1 MGVTAIVLTRDEER
15 HIVPC
20 LQTLAWAGELIV
32 VDSGS
37 QDRTVSLARRA
48 GARIVCREFDNW
60 AKQRQFALGLARYP
74 WVLFVDADE
83 RVTPELAAEV
93 QAVTAQPEGEIAG
106 YWMPRRNLILGH
118 WMRATGWYPD
128 YQLRLM
134 RPDRSEYDF
143 TRPVHEL
150 VRLHGPAA
158 YLRGHLLHYTGDDLR
173 RFLRKQEQYAWYT
186 AEQMFRAG
194 TRPKLR
200 NYVLQPWREFW
211 RRMWSY
217 RGYRD
222 GLHGLALSLLMAYYT
237 WRTYVTLG
245 RRWHGYGRPAQ

>member
-15 HIVPC
+15 HIVSC
-20 LQTLAWAGELIV
+20 LQTLAWVDELLV

-37 QDRTVSLARRA
+37 QDRTAALARQA
-48 GARIVCREFDNW
+48 GARLVYRPFDDW
-60 AKQRQFALGLARYP
+60 ARQRQFALGLARQP
-74 WVLFVDADE
+74 WVFFVDADE
-83 RVTPELAAEV
+83 RVTPELAEEV
-93 QAVTAQPEGEIAG
+93 LEVIADTERDFAG
-106 YWMPRRNLILGH
+106 YWVPRRNLILGH

-134 RPDRSEYDF
+134 RPDRSEYDL

-150 VRLHGPAA
+150 VRLRGPAG
-158 YLRGHLLHYTGDDLR
+158 YLRGHLLHFTGDELR
-173 RFLRKQEQYAWYT
+173 RFLRKQEQYARYA
-186 AEQMFRAG
+186 AEQMFSTG

-211 RRMWSY
+211 RRLWIY

-245 RRWHGYGRPAQ
+245 RRWQEHDRAAH